1 MARVNL
7 KGLGVAMITPFSAD
21 LQVNYPQLE
30 QLTEHIISGAD
41 YLVVCGTTAETPT
54 LTSREKKEILAF
66 IKKVNKGR
74 LPIVYGAG
82 GNNTLKA
89 IKEIKEAEEMGVDAI
104 LSVVPYYNKPT
115 DAGIYAH
122 FSAIAKSTDLPIVLY
137 NIPGRTVVNM
147 SADVTL
153 KLAHEF
159 DNIVAVKEASGDLD
173 QMKQIIA
180 GKPNDFLVISGD
192 DGITLDLLKNGG
204 DGVISV
210 LGNAF
215 AKEWGRMVHAALDGK
230 ISKAEE
236 INNRFKKMNGYLF
249 LDGNP
254 AGIKAA
260 VAELGLIDNYLRLP
274 MVPASAE
281 TMELIK
287 SEM

>member
-7 KGLGVAMITPFSAD
+7 KGLGVAMITPFGAD
-21 LQVNYPQLE
+21 LQVNYAQLE
-30 QLTEHIISGAD
+30 RFTEHVISGAD

-54 LTSREKKEILAF
+54 LTSKEKKEVLACV
-66 IKKVNKGR
+66 KKVNNGR

-89 IKEIKEAEEMGVDAI
+89 IKDIQEARDMGVDAI

-147 SADVTL
+147 SAEVTL

-159 DNIVAVKEASGDLD
+159 DNIIAVKEASGDIE
-173 QMKQIIA
+173 QITQIIA
-180 GKPNDFLVISGD
+180 GKPKDFLVISGD
-192 DGITLDLLKNGG
+192 DGITLEVLKAGG

-215 AKEWGRMVHAALDGK
+215 VKEWGEMVHAALSGNLEQAD
-230 ISKAEE
+230 E
-236 INNRFKKMNGYLF
+236 IDARFKKMNEYLF

-254 AGIKAA
+254 AGIKVAA
-260 VAELGLIDNYLRLP
+260 SGLGLIDNYLRLP
-274 MVPASAE
+274 MVPASE
-281 TMELIK
+281 KTVQLIK
-287 SEM
+287 GEM

>member
-7 KGLGVAMITPFSAD
+7 KGLGVAMITPFGAD
-21 LQVNYPQLE
+21 LQVNYAQLE
-30 QLTEHIISGAD
+30 RFTEHVISGAD

-54 LTSREKKEILAF
+54 LTSKEKKEVLACV
-66 IKKVNKGR
+66 KKVNNGR

-89 IKEIKEAEEMGVDAI
+89 IKDIQEARDMGVDAI

-147 SADVTL
+147 SAEVTL

-159 DNIVAVKEASGDLD
+159 DNVIAVKEASGDIE
-173 QMKQIIA
+173 QIKQIIA
-180 GKPNDFLVISGD
+180 GKPKDFLVISGD
-192 DGITLDLLKNGG
+192 DGITLEVLKAGG

-215 AKEWGRMVHAALDGK
+215 VKEWGEMVHAALSGNLEQAD
-230 ISKAEE
+230 E
-236 INNRFKKMNGYLF
+236 IDARFKKMNEYLF

-254 AGIKAA
+254 AGIKVAA
-260 VAELGLIDNYLRLP
+260 SGLGLIDNYLRLP
-274 MVPASAE
+274 MVPASE
-281 TMELIK
+281 KTVQLIK
-287 SEM
+287 GEM

>member
-7 KGLGVAMITPFSAD
+7 KGLGVAMITPFGAD
-21 LQVNYPQLE
+21 LQVNYAQLE
-30 QLTEHIISGAD
+30 RFTEHVISGAD

-54 LTSREKKEILAF
+54 LTSKEKKEVLACV
-66 IKKVNKGR
+66 KKVNNGR

-89 IKEIKEAEEMGVDAI
+89 IKDIQEARDMGVDAI

-147 SADVTL
+147 SAEVTL

-159 DNIVAVKEASGDLD
+159 DNVIAVKEASGDIE
-173 QMKQIIA
+173 QITQIIA
-180 GKPNDFLVISGD
+180 GKPKDFLVISGD
-192 DGITLDLLKNGG
+192 DGITLEVLKAGG

-215 AKEWGRMVHAALDGK
+215 VKEWGEMVHAALSGNLEQAD
-230 ISKAEE
+230 E
-236 INNRFKKMNGYLF
+236 IDARFKKMNEYLF

-254 AGIKAA
+254 AGIKVAA
-260 VAELGLIDNYLRLP
+260 SGLGLIDNYLRLP
-274 MVPASAE
+274 MVPASE
-281 TMELIK
+281 KTVQLIK
-287 SEM
+287 GEM